1 MKSFK
6 VYYST
11 WKNRMLQILEISG
24 WIDEKIDDKTYMINR
39 TVGYKFEYRDY
50 GKSAQVWVGELE
62 VIE

>member
-11 WKNRMLQILEISG
+11 WKNRILPILKISG
-24 WIDEKIDDKTYMINR
+24 WIDETIDDKTYKINY
-39 TVGYKFEYRDY
+39 TIGYRFEYRNY

>member
-1 MKSFK
+1 MNSCK
-6 VYYST
+6 VRYST

-24 WIDEKIDDKTYMINR
+24 WNTEQIDGRTYMVNPG
-39 TVGYKFEYRDY
+39 VGCRFEYRDY